1 MSQESK
7 LTEELA
13 MDPIDC
19 DPDMALEFAIQ
30 NLGGS
35 DSENEE
41 VEATETF
48 VEAERSEEATGTL
61 LEEEQEG
68 GSELTRERMAR
79 IYSPSPVPSNAPSAV
94 SDSYADSI
102 QKIRKPVTLD
112 TVIQDNRLFGL
123 FMRFLKD
130 QCTTRNLNFWL
141 ACEHYKRV
149 PSEGQQYL
157 YDVAKAI
164 YVKFIK
170 SSATQRVTL
179 QDFTRRNI
187 KMGLESK
194 RVTPDLFMQAQKE
207 IWGVMNKNELRQFL
221 VSGVFADCPSYASLA
236 DNISL
241 ASSVFT
247 PSMANPTLNVCG
259 GGSLQHS
266 GSEDSASLSS
276 FSTE

>member
-1 MSQESK
+1 
-7 LTEELA
+7 
-13 MDPIDC
+13 MDLCDT
-19 DPDMALEFAIQ
+19 DPDMALEFAIH
-30 NLGGS
+30 NIGGD
-35 DSENEE
+35 DSETEE
-41 VEATETF
+41 VETTEACTF
-48 VEAERSEEATGTL
+48 VEADPRSDGTSSTL

-68 GSELTRERMAR
+68 NGELTRETTMPR
-79 IYSPSPVPSNAPSAV
+79 IYSPSPPEK
-94 SDSYADSI
+94 I
-102 QKIRKPVTLD
+102 QLRKPVTLD
-112 TVIQDNRLFGL
+112 TIIQDTRLFNL

-141 ACEHYKRV
+141 ACEHYKKLL
-149 PSEGQQYL
+149 PSDGQQHIYE
-157 YDVAKAI
+157 VAKAI

-179 QDFTRRNI
+179 LEQTRKNLKTGLDPRRITPNLFIEAQQD
-187 KMGLESK
+187 
-194 RVTPDLFMQAQKE
+194 

-221 VSGVFADCPSYASLA
+221 LSGAVADCPSYANLA

-241 ASSVFT
+241 SLSSVYT
-247 PSMANPTLNVCG
+247 PSMANPALGVCG

>member
-1 MSQESK
+1 
-7 LTEELA
+7 
-13 MDPIDC
+13 MDKIDC
-19 DPDMALEFAIQ
+19 GPDMALEFAIQ

-41 VEATETF
+41 AEATETF
-48 VEAERSEEATGTL
+48 VEAERSEEASGTL

-79 IYSPSPVPSNAPSAV
+79 IYSPSPAPSNAPSAV
-94 SDSYADSI
+94 SDSI
-102 QKIRKPVTLD
+102 QNIRQPVTLD
-112 TVIQDNRLFGL
+112 TVIEDNRLFGL

-141 ACEHYKRV
+141 ACEHYKKLDLV

-164 YVKFIK
+164 FVKFIK

-221 VSGVFADCPSYASLA
+221 VSGAFADCPSYASLA

-247 PSMANPTLNVCG
+247 PSMANPAMGVCG